1 MPNMLAPQRHDTFK
15 RNASHLKVLHPKKQ
29 MFHKTNP
36 TPIHHNDCTYKLGKT
51 ETKTNLAPITEPP
64 QHCVTKNKLKSPQV
78 QMNNE
83 NYDPA
88 NPNNTALSPTQP
100 QTHCSQ
106 VNPYTIFTTHK
117 HPPNHEIERKTY
129 RKDAKHKQPTKA
141 IKQRILT
148 NKHNCSDKTLKR
160 KILNHAQLVS
170 THHIQSI
177 TSATVNQSTAAHTHS
192 TQTNEQFITVSKL
205 IHNEQNNHYDHTIR
219 NKLKHP
225 PTAQPLDSTHITV
238 LTQKHTH
245 YKLYQANRKPIITP
259 TTSGVKQ
266 RYQNRKQHNQQSS
279 QPKRTN
285 TTSFPQITKH
295 TCLPYQQTHTCL
307 TTYEQNSNQ
316 PKTTKLQVYQRQFKL
331 NNSCNQINHI
341 KTHIPGTSKE
351 SLTLYT
357 PNISPKALNQQAIR
371 KLEPNYNV
379 PIT

>member
-100 QTHCSQ
+100 LTHTQSSQHISILQTTKSNAKPTVKMQ
-106 VNPYTIFTTHK
+106 STNI
-117 HPPNHEIERKTY
+117 PP
-129 RKDAKHKQPTKA
+129 KQ
-141 IKQRILT
+141 L
-148 NKHNCSDKTLKR
+148 NSVYKTLKR